1 MNAGHVAVID
11 IGKTNAKLVLVNAVD
26 LSELDIVTTP
36 NTVIDAKPWPHYD
49 TEAIWT
55 FLIDGL
61 RTFHALHGID
71 VISITTHGAC
81 AALIAADGTLAA
93 PILDYEFDLDDTA
106 AEYDRIR
113 PAFNE
118 TGSPRL
124 PGGLNIGAQIHWQF
138 SADPALLA
146 RTQHI
151 VTYPQYWGHRLTG
164 IAATDVSS
172 LGCHTDLW
180 NPTERRFSSLV
191 NTLEITDKI
200 APVRKPN
207 DVLGSLLP
215 EIANLT
221 GLDANTPVLCG
232 IHDSNAS
239 LLPYILQHTPPFSV
253 VSTGTWVIAMS
264 IGGSQV
270 TLDPN
275 KDTLIN
281 VNAMGEPVAS
291 ARFMGGREYELATEK
306 PYPEPTEDIL
316 AVVLKEKFM
325 LLPAVVPN
333 TGPYQGRQSSW
344 RQNNEPPVGSM
355 QRGTAVAL
363 YLALVT
369 SQCLELI
376 GHQGSVIVEG
386 PFSDNWVYLA
396 MLSATTNAPVLSAVG
411 MTGTSQGAALL
422 SNTDRKQPVNCD
434 QIMPQNDHIS
444 ELMRKYADEWSLL
457 VQQDSDIT
465 IG

>member
-1 MNAGHVAVID
+1 MSSGHVAVID

-26 LSELDIVTTP
+26 LTELDITTIP
-36 NTVIDAKPWPHYD
+36 NTVIDTKPWPHYD

-61 RTFHALHGID
+61 RTFHASHGID

-106 AEYDRIR
+106 EEYDRIR
-113 PAFNE
+113 PTFDE

-124 PGGLNIGAQIHWQF
+124 PGGLNIGAQLHWQF
-138 SADPALLA
+138 SVDTNLYA
-146 RTQHI
+146 RTRHI
-151 VTYPQYWGHRLTG
+151 VTYPQYWAHRLTG
-164 IAATDVSS
+164 VAATDVSS

-180 NPTERRFSSLV
+180 NPTERCFSTLV
-191 NTLEITDKI
+191 DTLEIKDKI
-200 APVRKPN
+200 APVRQPS

-221 GLDANTPVLCG
+221 GLRESTPVHCG

-239 LLPYILQHTPPFSV
+239 LLPHVLQHTPPFSV

-270 TLDPN
+270 TLDSN

-281 VNAMGEPVAS
+281 VNAMGDPVPS
-291 ARFMGGREYELATEK
+291 ARFMGGREYELATQQS
-306 PYPEPTEDIL
+306 YPEPTEDAL
-316 AVVLKEKFM
+316 VAVLTDKLM
-325 LLPAVVPN
+325 LLPALMPN
-333 TGPYQGRQSSW
+333 TGPYQGKQSTW
-344 RQNNEPPVGSM
+344 WQNNEPPVGSM
-355 QRGTAVAL
+355 QRGAAVAL

-376 GHQGSVIVEG
+376 GHKGAVIVEG

-396 MLSATTNAPVLSAVG
+396 MLRASTQSPVLSAVG

-422 SNTDRKQPVNCD
+422 TDIDRNRPVNCNE
-434 QIMPQNDHIS
+434 IKPQNELIS
-444 ELMRKYADEWSLL
+444 ELMREYAKAWAL
-457 VQQDSDIT
+457 VVQEGSGNPIR
-465 IG
+465 